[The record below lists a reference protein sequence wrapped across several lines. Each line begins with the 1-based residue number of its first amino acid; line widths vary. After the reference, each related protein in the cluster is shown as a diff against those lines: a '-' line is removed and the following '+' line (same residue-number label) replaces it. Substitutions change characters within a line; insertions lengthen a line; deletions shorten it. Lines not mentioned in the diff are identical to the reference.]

1 MSACSPSPSLSPL
14 RWIDS
19 HCHLTDRRFEED
31 RDAVIER
38 ARQAGVER
46 IVVVGDCLAASREA
60 LELARSRE
68 GLYATAG
75 MHPHHASEW
84 TDAHA
89 RELRDLLRT
98 GPVTSSGNSGFVAV
112 GEAGLD
118 FYYDFAPREAQ
129 VRAFQAQV
137 EVAREVGLPL
147 VLHCRDAYDLFM
159 DLLREQDVGAVG
171 GVVHCFSGTPE
182 QAWEIV
188 DLGLSLGFGGTLTF
202 KTNDLGRE
210 AARGVPLESL
220 LLETDAPYLAP
231 VPKRGARNEPA
242 WMPYAAAR
250 LAAERAIPE
259 ESLMEALWANTVRL
273 FRLPEAVSGSRR
285 ISDAG

>member
-1 MSACSPSPSLSPL
+1 L

-19 HCHLTDRRFEED
+19 HCHLTDRRFDED
-31 RDAVIER
+31 RDAVLER
-38 ARQAGVER
+38 AREAGVER
-46 IVVVGDCLAASREA
+46 IVVVADSLVASREA
-60 LELARSRE
+60 LELARSHA

-84 TDAHA
+84 TDAHG
-89 RELRDLLRT
+89 RELRDLLRQ
-98 GPVTSSGNSGFVAV
+98 GRDSSARSGFVAV

-129 VRAFQAQV
+129 VRALQAQI

-147 VLHCRDAYDLFM
+147 VLHCRDAYDLFL
-159 DLLREQDVGAVG
+159 DLLREQEVGAVG

-182 QAWEIV
+182 QAREIV

-210 AARGVPLESL
+210 VVRAVPLESL

-250 LAAERAIPE
+250 LAAERAISE
-259 ESLMEALWANTVRL
+259 ECLAEALWANTIRL
-273 FRLPEAVSGSRR
+273 FRLPESAPDEPR
-285 ISDAG
+285 I